1 MNQTKQSLLLRFLLR
16 LCAGIT
22 FVIIAGLIIYILCM
36 GLPHIT
42 PSLFALHYSSDNA
55 SLFPALVNTVIVL
68 ILSLVLAVPVGVGAA
83 VYLAE
88 SVSYTHLTLPT
99 KA

>member
-1 MNQTKQSLLLRFLLR
+1 MNQTKQSYLLRFLLR
-16 LCAGIT
+16 LSAGIT
-22 FVIIAGLIIYILCM
+22 FVVVAGLIIYILCM

-68 ILSLVLAVPVGVGAA
+68 AILLLVLSDILV
-83 VYLAE
+83 
-88 SVSYTHLTLPT
+88 
-99 KA
+99 K

>member
-68 ILSLVLAVPVGVGAA
+68 ILSLVLAVPVGVG
-83 VYLAE
+83 
-88 SVSYTHLTLPT
+88 VSCRVC
-99 KA
+99 KARK